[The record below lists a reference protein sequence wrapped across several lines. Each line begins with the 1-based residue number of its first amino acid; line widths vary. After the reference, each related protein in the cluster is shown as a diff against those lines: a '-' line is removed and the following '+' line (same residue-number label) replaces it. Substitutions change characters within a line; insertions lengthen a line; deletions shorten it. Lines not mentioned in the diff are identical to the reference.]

1 MKTASVFVLKL
12 VFLGSTIL
20 FAALVFDTVLC
31 LVGSLL
37 SGVNFL
43 ILIRSDFSQTI
54 MFFATLILGI
64 AAMIRLA
71 MIEEAKTRL
80 EKLKELENQR

>member
-43 ILIRSDFSQTI
+43 VLIRSDFSQTI

-71 MIEEAKTRL
+71 MIEEEKTRL
-80 EKLKELENQR
+80 GRRKELENLR